1 MELPVDSKLLR
12 IFVGE
17 SDKVGHQTLYEA
29 ILFAARKQ
37 GMAGCTVWRGIMSYG
52 ASTKVHTAR
61 FIEISSDL
69 PMVVEIVDHEEK
81 INLFVDTVDSLFQ
94 KAACGGLITVEK
106 ASVLYYKPRPKKT
119 KT

>member
-1 MELPVDSKLLR
+1 MELPADSKLLR

-17 SDKVGHQTLYEA
+17 SDKIGRKPLYEA
-29 ILFAARKQ
+29 ILFEARKQ
-37 GMAGCTVWRGIMSYG
+37 GLAGCTVWRGIMSFG

-69 PMVVEIVDHEEK
+69 PIVVEIVDHEDKITAFVEK
-81 INLFVDTVDSLFQ
+81 VDALMQ

-106 ASVLYYKPRPKKT
+106 ASVLYYKPKPKKE
-119 KT
+119 